1 MSKSKIE
8 WTESTW
14 NPVTGC
20 DEISPGCDN
29 CYAARMSVRLRA
41 MGVRNYRNGFNVAV
55 HDHML
60 DRPLKWRKPQRVFVN
75 SMSDLFHPEVPFEFV
90 SRVFDVME
98 RASQHR
104 FQVLTKRPKTMSH
117 YIRQHANGIVPANV
131 WLGTS
136 VETSDYLW
144 RVDAL
149 REIASAVRFLSLEP
163 LLEDL
168 GELNLDGVH
177 WVIVGGESGPGARP
191 MQEEWALNIKDQC
204 YKQEVAFFFKQWGGV
219 RKSRTGRLLQGRTWD
234 QMPEPTHLTV

>member
-1 MSKSKIE
+1 
-8 WTESTW
+8 
-14 NPVTGC
+14 
-20 DEISPGCDN
+20 
-29 CYAARMSVRLRA
+29 

-98 RASQHR
+98 RAPQHR

-117 YIRQHANGIVPANV
+117 YIRKHANGRVPANV

-144 RVDAL
+144 RVDVL
-149 REIASAVRFLSLEP
+149 REITSAVRFLSLEP
-163 LLEDL
+163 LLEDI
-168 GELNLDGVH
+168 GELNLNGVH

-204 YKQEVAFFFKQWGGV
+204 YEQEVAFFFKQWGGV

-234 QMPEPTHLTV
+234 QMPEPAHLTV